1 MEGQSPH
8 SSIYSGTVVP
18 TPKTMILRVNPN
30 RMELL
35 RLRKRLSLAG
45 RGHKLL
51 QDKLEEM
58 MRKFLAL
65 IKEIDKTKA
74 DFEQKNKAMLKNLLY
89 CRITSAKAD
98 FQESLYKIK
107 PEIRIDIS
115 THRIMNV
122 RVPEF
127 GLRELKIKKEYDF
140 LKTSAQWDVAIAGA
154 KSYYQSLLKLAQLLR
169 SLDIL
174 SYEIER
180 TRRRVNALK
189 YRLIPSLSD
198 TIEYITQKL
207 NEFER
212 GNLVRLMRVKEIVR
226 AH

>member
-1 MEGQSPH
+1 ML
-8 SSIYSGTVVP
+8 
-18 TPKTMILRVNPN
+18 LRVNPN

-35 RLRKRLSLAG
+35 RLRRRLLLAY

-58 MRKFLAL
+58 MRRFLVL
-65 IKEIDKTKA
+65 LKDIDKAKE
-74 DFEQKNKAMLKNLLY
+74 DFRRRTQGALRDLLY
-89 CRITSAKAD
+89 CRITTSKVDFDEALSKINLKAAIHT
-98 FQESLYKIK
+98 SVVK
-107 PEIRIDIS
+107 
-115 THRIMNV
+115 IMNV
-122 RVPEF
+122 RVPVFEV
-127 GLRELKIKKEYDF
+127 RELNITKQYDF
-140 LKTSAQWDVAIAGA
+140 FKTSAQLDFVVAQTGDYI
-154 KSYYQSLLKLAQLLR
+154 QSLLGLAQLLK

-180 TRRRVNALK
+180 TRRRVNALE
-189 YRLIPSLSD
+189 YVLIPSIQD
-198 TIEYITQKL
+198 TIRYINQKL